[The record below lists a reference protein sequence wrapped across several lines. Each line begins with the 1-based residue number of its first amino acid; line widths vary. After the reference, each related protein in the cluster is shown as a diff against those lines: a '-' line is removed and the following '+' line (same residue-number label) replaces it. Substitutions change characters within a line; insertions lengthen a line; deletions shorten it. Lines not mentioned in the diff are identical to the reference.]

1 LWYYLQHN
9 NLIEIYNMVNNSK
22 SNRIYNEYL
31 FVSLICILSLVTLSI
46 SFCIYF
52 YFIEKDQ
59 LYTKIKS
66 STVSIEKTTTESF
79 NYTSQLVRFIGSSIV
94 EQAPLNEEKI
104 AGILGGKLVA
114 NAVAKDLFSF
124 TIFDWVSSEK
134 KIIISGPY
142 GILKE
147 PKDASFRNYAKMADK
162 EPWKLHLDHPDYGV
176 PSGQFILP
184 AGMGITSND
193 GSFLGI
199 ISMGF
204 NLSNFNKAIKSA
216 INDDRIKYT
225 IIFTDNTQLLQ
236 SDDAEKLPVI
246 DPNNFTLGNNRSATQ
261 LPQNIKSGNN
271 TYVYYKKFNDYPL
284 IAIVGYSEEALYAEL
299 YQKLFPRIIELLS
312 LGAISI
318 IMLFIMRKKIVS
330 PIVELSNIADRI
342 SKGET
347 KLSIPHFRTFEM
359 NNLAHQL
366 NNVISYTKQLYTANN
381 SLEQK
386 VAERT
391 EELEIA
397 LKAKTEFLNNMS
409 HEVRTPITGVE
420 GISQGLVD
428 NWDKFNDAERLD
440 FAKKVASNATR
451 LRSLVGNLLDLS
463 KFTAGKMI
471 LDFKNMNLNESVH
484 SMIDEVQEL
493 YLQNK
498 PISFKFNESFKAS
511 IVADSERISQVMRNL
526 FVNAIKFSPADKDST
541 ITASLEKTKLGDKDA
556 ILFRLSD
563 EGVGVPENELE
574 AIFDPFTQSTK
585 TKTRAGGTGLG
596 LSICKEIIEAHGGK
610 IWAENNKKVGASFS
624 FIIPAQMDENNE
636 HAFGFKPAKP
646 KKEKPTILMI
656 DDEDSCLTTMS
667 MILMSSNYNV
677 IKADGG
683 IKGLEILKEKHEEID
698 IVLVDLMMPDMYGLD
713 VLKVIKAEKKYSRI
727 PVILQTG
734 TSEQKELD
742 KAKEL
747 GSDGYI
753 KKPYIKDS
761 VLLEIASKLN

>member
-1 LWYYLQHN
+1 MNYISLLKKR
-9 NLIEIYNMVNNSK
+9 LI
-22 SNRIYNEYL
+22 
-31 FVSLICILSLVTLSI
+31 
-46 SFCIYF
+46 
-52 YFIEKDQ
+52 
-59 LYTKIKS
+59 
-66 STVSIEKTTTESF
+66 
-79 NYTSQLVRFIGSSIV
+79 
-94 EQAPLNEEKI
+94 
-104 AGILGGKLVA
+104 
-114 NAVAKDLFSF
+114 
-124 TIFDWVSSEK
+124 
-134 KIIISGPY
+134 
-142 GILKE
+142 
-147 PKDASFRNYAKMADK
+147 NYAK
-162 EPWKLHLDHPDYGV
+162 ENEVLYVLYGA
-176 PSGQFILP
+176 F
-184 AGMGITSND
+184 
-193 GSFLGI
+193 SFLGFI
-199 ISMGF
+199 IFYFANFHLLIPDQKENFYIRSVAAL
-204 NLSNFNKAIKSA
+204 LSFFLILK
-216 INDDRIKYT
+216 DVWPDRIKKYLPVYWYVALT
-225 IIFTDNTQLLQ
+225 FNLPFFFTFMLLQNNFSLEWQFNELMALTIMAILVDFSALIIFTPIGILAAIFLHYFLSTSTISIPPYEISLVASSVTIMIFVALINV
-236 SDDAEKLPVI
+236 KK
-246 DPNNFTLGNNRSATQ
+246 NNFYQERLRYLNQIQTL
-261 LPQNIKSGNN
+261 
-271 TYVYYKKFNDYPL
+271 
-284 IAIVGYSEEALYAEL
+284 
-299 YQKLFPRIIELLS
+299 
-312 LGAISI
+312 
-318 IMLFIMRKKIVS
+318 
-330 PIVELSNIADRI
+330 
-342 SKGET
+342 
-347 KLSIPHFRTFEM
+347 
-359 NNLAHQL
+359 
-366 NNVISYTKQLYTANN
+366 NN

-391 EELEIA
+391 AELEVA

-526 FVNAIKFSPADKDST
+526 FVNAVKFSPADKDST

-646 KKEKPTILMI
+646 KKEKPTVLFI
-656 DDEDSCLTTMS
+656 DDEESCRITMS

-713 VLKVIKAEKKYSRI
+713 VLKAIKAEKKYANI

-742 KAKEL
+742 KAKDL
-747 GSDGYI
+747 GVDGYI